1 MFISSAKLKGVAM
14 TVIGIT
20 GPSGAG
26 KGALCAILQTKYG
39 FNVIDADSIYH
50 SLVSAPSPC
59 LDEIRLNFGDGV
71 ICQNGSLNREAL
83 SRLVFGDGNADR
95 LRLLNKITHKY
106 VVEKILLEIEN
117 SRSQGVN
124 CLVDAP
130 LLIEAELTQYCD
142 FSISVLADDKTRI
155 ERIVA
160 RDNISYEKA
169 AMRISSQKAQEF
181 YTANTDYTVIND
193 SDISLLESSAL
204 KILSER
210 RVTI

>member
-1 MFISSAKLKGVAM
+1 M

-59 LDEIRLNFGDGV
+59 LDEIRLNFGNSV
-71 ICQNGSLNREAL
+71 ICQNGSLNRETL

-106 VVEKILLEIEN
+106 VVEKILLEIEH

-130 LLIEAELTQYCD
+130 LLIEAGLTKYCD
-142 FSISVLADDKTRI
+142 FTVAVLADDKTRI
-155 ERIVA
+155 DRIIA
-160 RDNISYEKA
+160 RDNISHEKA

-193 SDISLLESSAL
+193 SDISLLESSVV

-210 RVTI
+210 RVVI